1 MVDDTTVTL
10 DEVDRGVLHLLQQD
24 ARNTTAEEIAERV
37 GVSASTVR
45 NRIGKLEE
53 DGVIQGYQPILDY
66 ERANLPLHVL
76 FICTVQPDRR
86 DEMAEKVLDVKGV
99 VTVKEMITSVENLH
113 IEAVG
118 KDTDDLVR
126 ITDVLQRM
134 ELEVGSAEL
143 MKRELIRPFNFHLE
157 PSTGSEEPDE

>member
-1 MVDDTTVTL
+1 MADDTML

-24 ARNTTAEEIAERV
+24 ARGTTAKEIANQV

-45 NRIGKLEE
+45 NRIERLEGS
-53 DGVIQGYQPILDY
+53 GVIRGYQPILDY
-66 ERANLPLHVL
+66 EKADLPLHVL

-86 DEMAEKVLDVKGV
+86 GEMAEKVLDVKGV

-118 KDTDDLVR
+118 RDTDDLVR
-126 ITDVLQRM
+126 ITDTLQGL

-157 PSTGSEEPDE
+157 PSTGNEEPEE